1 MSEIAA
7 QALPARNDTVL
18 FRKGLKMKKILV
30 LNAGSSTLKYQL
42 FNVEGNKYEV
52 VAKGNA
58 ERINRDA
65 SFASIKYANGAGKRV
80 DVALKSHKDALEQ
93 VLKLLL
99 DGVIG
104 NLNEISAIGQRVVQ
118 GGDIFKESV
127 VATEGNIKKV
137 DELSVLAPLHNP
149 GAVMVIRAAQEILPK
164 VKQVLVFDTA
174 FHQTMPYEAY
184 TYALPQEQ
192 IAKYKIRR
200 YGFHGTSHKYVS
212 AIAAGIVGKNS
223 KIITC
228 HIGSGA
234 SITAV
239 KNGKCV
245 DTSMGMTP
253 LAGIVM
259 DTRCGD
265 IDPYIPLHIIK
276 TQGLSADQVS
286 DMLNK
291 ESGKAGLTGYSD
303 TRDFEAAYVRGEP
316 RAVEAM
322 KVFIYNIVK
331 FIGSYTAA
339 MGGLDAIVFT
349 AGVGENSSL
358 MRRLVV
364 ERLAY
369 MGIELDVEKNAQ
381 SGFANEISKV
391 GSKVRVLVIPTD
403 EELVIAKDTVRL
415 V

>member
-1 MSEIAA
+1 M
-7 QALPARNDTVL
+7 
-18 FRKGLKMKKILV
+18 MKKILV

-42 FNVEGNKYEV
+42 FNVDGDNYDV

-65 SFASIKYANGAGKRV
+65 SFVSIKHGNEGKQV
-80 DVALKSHKDALEQ
+80 DVVMSSHKDALDA

-99 DGVIG
+99 ETVISDLG
-104 NLNEISAIGQRVVQ
+104 EISAIGQRVVQ
-118 GGDIFKESV
+118 GGAYFKESV
-127 VATEGNIKKV
+127 LATEDNIKRV
-137 DELSVLAPLHNP
+137 DEYSSLAPLHNP
-149 GAVMVIRAAQEILPK
+149 AAVMVIRAAQEILPN

-184 TYALPQEQ
+184 TYALPEEQ
-192 IAKYKIRR
+192 ITKYKIRR

-212 AIAAGIVGKNS
+212 EQAIKFVGENS

-234 SITAV
+234 SITAI

-253 LAGIVM
+253 LAGMVM
-259 DTRCGD
+259 DTRTGD
-265 IDPYIPLHIIK
+265 IDPYIPLYIIK
-276 TQGLSADQVS
+276 TQGLTPDQVS

-303 TRDFEAAYVRGEP
+303 SRDFQAAYERGEP
-316 RAVEAM
+316 KAINGME
-322 KVFIYNIVK
+322 VFIYSIVK

-358 MRRLVV
+358 VRKLVLD
-364 ERLAY
+364 RLAY
-369 MGIELDVEKNAQ
+369 MGIDLDEEKNEQ
-381 SGFANEISKV
+381 RGFINEISKP
-391 GSKVRVLVIPTD
+391 GSKVRAFVIPTD
-403 EELVIAKDTVRL
+403 EELVIAQDTVKL
-415 V
+415 I